1 MTTATED
8 QLSSLGDSDLA
19 DFYPVPKDEPAL
31 VVPAGLDQYYDEAPL
46 VMGDDGDDTGRITKV
61 KFRVDGN
68 GDAERSLAA
77 LAPRDIC
84 LPPRTYNHSDPR

>member
-31 VVPAGLDQYYDEAPL
+31 AVPAGLDQYYDEAPL

-84 LPPRTYNHSDPR
+84 LPPRAYNHSDPR